1 MEFSENDSRVLS
13 IEDGKENSNESMV
26 SSCIVAGQEQNL
38 GKTAMT
44 ASIANKF
51 LDGDSGENVWM
62 AILSKES
69 MKNVAEKY

>member
-1 MEFSENDSRVLS
+1 
-13 IEDGKENSNESMV
+13 
-26 SSCIVAGQEQNL
+26 
-38 GKTAMT
+38 MT